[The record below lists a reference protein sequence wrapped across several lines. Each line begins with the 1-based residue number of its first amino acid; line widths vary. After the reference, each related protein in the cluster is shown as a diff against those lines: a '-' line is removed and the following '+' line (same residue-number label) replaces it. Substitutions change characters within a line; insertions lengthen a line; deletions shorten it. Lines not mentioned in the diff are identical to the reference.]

1 MSLSSIQVE
10 RHALSGLV
18 NNPDILAE
26 VESFMSEKDFVAQ
39 PHSTIYSV
47 LKSSY
52 LANEKIDKVLL
63 AQKIKNLGIA
73 FKGEIDI
80 FSYLESITFT
90 PLTKD
95 ATIKACKELVK
106 LRVLREIDGTCNE
119 IQSHI
124 KKSVNQ
130 ELEATITE
138 IDGIYGAKINSFAV
152 EDGEVDLFDGMED
165 LVEERGNNPVEET
178 GLQTP
183 YPEFNRLYGGLR
195 AGNLYIIAARAKAGK
210 SNWIDETASEM
221 SKMHKCP
228 VLILDTELSTE
239 EVQFRTIAAKSG
251 VPMWFIE
258 TGNFRKNPD
267 YLKRVRDTLKGIKT
281 EYNVTHYAIGN
292 KKIEQVISIA
302 RRWYLKKVG
311 RGNKCLICFDYIK
324 ALDKLGYNQSEFAL
338 MGEKVDALK
347 KLAEELQCPVLS
359 AVQSNRQG
367 ITSNKSV
374 EDLNDDESSVAVSDR
389 ITWYSSGVW
398 ILRRRVSEEIVLD
411 TIESGSHKLICLVN
425 RFCGRDAAGH
435 QDKILRVF
443 PDGKKKYINNFV
455 NFDIKNFKV
464 TECGSLKDSIARANA
479 QFLVSD
485 KPEIVEETL

>member
-10 RHALSGLV
+10 RHALSGLI
-18 NNPDILAE
+18 NNCDVIAE

-39 PHSTIYSV
+39 PHSTIWSV

-73 FKGEIDI
+73 FKDSIDI
-80 FSYLESITFT
+80 YSYIESITFT
-90 PLTKD
+90 PITKE
-95 ATIKACKELVK
+95 ATIAAAKELVK

-130 ELEATITE
+130 ELETTITE

-152 EDGEVDLFDGMED
+152 EDGEVDLFDGMLD
-165 LVEERGNNPVEET
+165 LAEERGNSPKQEI
-178 GLQTP
+178 GLSTP
-183 YPEFNRLYGGLR
+183 WPEWNRLYGGLR
-195 AGNLYIIAARAKAGK
+195 EGNLYVIAARAKAGK

-221 SKMHKCP
+221 SKIHNMK

-239 EVQFRTIAAKSG
+239 EVKFRTMAAKTG
-251 VPMWFIE
+251 VPLWFLE

-267 YLKRVRDTLKGIKT
+267 FLKKVREHLKDIHNH
-281 EYNVTHYAIGN
+281 YHVTHYAIGN

-302 RRWYLKKVG
+302 RRWFLKNVG
-311 RGNKCLICFDYIK
+311 RGGKCLICYDYLKSI
-324 ALDKLGYNQSEFAL
+324 DKLGYNQSEFAL

-347 KLAEELQCPVLS
+347 KLAEELQCPILT
-359 AVQSNRQG
+359 ACQSNRQG
-367 ITSNKSV
+367 ISNGKNV
-374 EDLNDDESSVAVSDR
+374 EDLDDSENSIGLSDR
-389 ITWYSSGVW
+389 ITWYASYVG
-398 ILRRRVSEEIVLD
+398 ILRKRVSEEILLD
-411 TIESGSHKLICLVN
+411 TPESGSHRLITVVS
-425 RFCGRDAAGH
+425 RWAGRDATGH
-435 QDKILRVF
+435 SDKILRVF
-443 PDGKKKYINNFV
+443 PDGKKKYINNFI
-455 NFDIKNFKV
+455 NFDIHNFRVEEK
-464 TECGSLKDSIARANA
+464 GSLKDCIARANA